1 MANKHQHRDSEVDR
15 PASFRYLPAE
25 GFEMPP
31 LAALGFV
38 ERIAVIEV
46 DEVDFWVVP
55 SPFS

>member
-1 MANKHQHRDSEVDR
+1 
-15 PASFRYLPAE
+15 
-25 GFEMPP
+25 MPP